1 MREVGPA
8 PPAAPPDLPR
18 PRPPYGPPRRRSRDP
33 RRAPGS
39 AIRSLRPPVPGSR
52 APGPAGAA
60 APDSV
65 RSRRGSPHPPGNRRA
80 GAFEPPS
87 GRAAG
92 VRGLRP
98 AAVPAAAAVL
108 ALACGPETPAPPAPF
123 PPRLASLEIAGSE
136 GSKHL
141 VPDFDPT
148 IRHYGVRCAERET
161 LTVSA
166 ALAEGSADG
175 VSTEAAA
182 VFLNGAPLSAD
193 AAEVSLRHDQD
204 LAVEAR
210 RGDAATLY
218 AVHCVPLDFPE
229 VTAVTVGPGPAEGL
243 LLVDPWYESED
254 GEDVGYLAILDDHG
268 VPRYHRR
275 VRERAWN
282 FRRHAAH
289 GLYSY
294 ANALEDESCSY
305 REVEIVLLDDRL
317 EVADRVRAAGLC
329 NTDLHDFLI
338 TPEGNYLF
346 VSYPPAERDFSAL
359 PDREGAYP
367 YSTAEPTHDSVIQE
381 VTPDGEVR
389 FRWNS
394 GEAADGSG
402 PAIKMADCVVDRFPE
417 QYGWLNSFSL
427 TAEGNLLAS
436 FRGCAQILE
445 IERPSGRVLRQ
456 LGGSAPALPDGR
468 RHLHFVGDPEPA
480 GFCGQ
485 HTPVVT
491 GRGVRGDLR
500 LALFDNA
507 IHCLGDEDRPQ
518 PHENHPSRVVE
529 YLLSGDEAIF
539 LRHYESLFSIHA
551 AGSVQALANG
561 NWLITWGWGGSRP
574 PTSLVEVDPTGR
586 EVLKMRVRGDHR
598 TQIYRAYREPG
609 LTIPLNL
616 P

>member
-1 MREVGPA
+1 MREAGPAAPA
-8 PPAAPPDLPR
+8 PPPGL
-18 PRPPYGPPRRRSRDP
+18 PPRRPP
-33 RRAPGS
+33 RRPSPDPGRTPEPAAPYP
-39 AIRSLRPPVPGSR
+39 RPPVPGSR
-52 APGPAGAA
+52 SPGTAGGALPDPVPSRRRPRNRPGNRKAEAFAPPSRRGDGIFGLRPGAA
-60 APDSV
+60 AT
-65 RSRRGSPHPPGNRRA
+65 
-80 GAFEPPS
+80 
-87 GRAAG
+87 AA
-92 VRGLRP
+92 
-98 AAVPAAAAVL
+98 L
-108 ALACGPETPAPPAPF
+108 ALACGPGAPAPPAPSPAPF
-123 PPRLASLEIAGSE
+123 PPRLASLEVAEPE
-136 GSKHL
+136 GPKHL
-141 VPDFDPT
+141 VPDFDPA

-166 ALAEGSADG
+166 AAADRSADG
-175 VSTEAAA
+175 TASETA
-182 VFLNGAPLSAD
+182 VFLNGAPLSA
-193 AAEVSLRHDQD
+193 AGAEVSLRHDQD
-204 LAVEAR
+204 LAVEVR
-210 RGDAATLY
+210 RGDAAALY

-243 LLVDPWYESED
+243 LLVDPWYESEE
-254 GEDVGYLAILDDHG
+254 GESVGYVAVLDDHG
-268 VPRYHRR
+268 VPRFHRR

-305 REVEIVLLDDRL
+305 REVEIVLLDERL

-346 VSYPPAERDFSAL
+346 VAYLPAEHDFSAF
-359 PDREGAYP
+359 PDREGEYS

-381 VTPDGEVR
+381 VTPDGEVV
-389 FRWNS
+389 FRWSS

-402 PAIKMADCVVDRFPE
+402 PAIEMADCLVDRFPE
-417 QYGWLNSFSL
+417 QYSWLNSFSL
-427 TAEGNLLAS
+427 TPEGNLLAS

-468 RHLHFVGDPEPA
+468 VHLRFVGDPEPA

-491 GRGVRGDLR
+491 GRGVRGELR
-500 LALFDNA
+500 VALFDNA
-507 IHCLGDEDRPQ
+507 IHCLGDEHRPQ

-529 YLLSGDEAIF
+529 YRLSGDEAIF

-598 TQIYRAYREPG
+598 TQIYRAYRETG